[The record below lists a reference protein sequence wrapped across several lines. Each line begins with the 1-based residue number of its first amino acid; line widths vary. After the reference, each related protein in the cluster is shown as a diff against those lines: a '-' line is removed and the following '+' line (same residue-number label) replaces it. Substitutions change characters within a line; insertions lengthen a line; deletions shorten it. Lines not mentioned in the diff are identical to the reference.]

1 MPDLRRQRRVTY
13 HTNIRLRPA
22 GREESV
28 VARVQNLSASGLFVT
43 AAQVPP
49 AGTDVLCRMLVAGE
63 RCTLKGRIAWVRSPA
78 PGNRSNG
85 VGAGAGIGFV
95 DLSARH
101 SELLERL
108 LEPALNGNGVDPA
121 DRVAAD
127 VWFEGLSTP
136 IRSQALV
143 NDENLSIAT
152 KLPFLRLSSP
162 VRLSFVRRGVEE
174 VRTGTLEAVTLE
186 PSSDDGVPRLH
197 LTVQTPPLAS
207 AQGTIEVRDID
218 LNTVLNAHHPVRREP
233 RTVVDPAAVGP
244 SHEGAAPSAS
254 PTLVD
259 VPPVTATPMP
269 GEAPPVSAPLSHE
282 ATQRVKWA
290 DQPDQIVPVPPSA
303 LVAVA
308 AARARRQEMSW
319 RWAVAGGAVLVV
331 AIGGI
336 YAAAR
341 APAPVAHLVR
351 PGKTPPLEIERMP
364 EAALVPT
371 QVNVAAAALAEPS
384 GPVIKQMPSPEP
396 AAPAST
402 AEPSSDSE
410 DGIAVGKETDS
421 ASMTIALV
429 GSSKGMMY
437 YRLAAPAGVV
447 VNLPRAY
454 PRSSEGVHGNLPG
467 AFKKVV
473 IQRKGAGSV
482 LRVYH
487 RDADL
492 TPQVVG
498 DKVGL
503 RVTLKAKRPPRS

>member
-63 RCTLKGRIAWVRSPA
+63 RCTLKGRIAWVRP
-78 PGNRSNG
+78 PGPGIRSSSS

-101 SELLERL
+101 AELLERL

-127 VWFEGLSTP
+127 VWFEGLATP

-186 PSSDDGVPRLH
+186 PSTDDGVPRLH

-207 AQGTIEVRDID
+207 AQGIIEVRDVD
-218 LNTVLNAHHPVRREP
+218 LSTVLNAHHLVRSEP
-233 RTVVDPAAVGP
+233 RTVVDPAAVSP
-244 SHEGAAPSAS
+244 SNEVTIPSSA

-259 VPPVTATPMP
+259 VRPVVVTPPPMD
-269 GEAPPVSAPLSHE
+269 GPPVSAPLSHE
-282 ATQRVKWA
+282 ATQRVRWA

-308 AARARRQEMSW
+308 AARARRRETGW
-319 RWAVAGGAVLVV
+319 RWAVAGGAVLLLAV
-331 AIGGI
+331 GGI
-336 YAAAR
+336 YAASR
-341 APAPVAHLVR
+341 APAEHLVR
-351 PGKTPPLEIERMP
+351 GRKTPPLEIERMP

-371 QVNVAAAALAEPS
+371 QVNVAAAVAEPS
-384 GPVIKQMPSPEP
+384 GPVIKQMPSPPPPETGSTIEP
-396 AAPAST
+396 RAD
-402 AEPSSDSE
+402 SDDE
-410 DGIAVGKETDS
+410 GIAVSKESDN

-429 GSSKGMMY
+429 GSAKGMMY
-437 YRLAAPAGVV
+437 YRLSSPAGVV

-473 IQRKGAGSV
+473 IQRKGTGSV

-492 TPQVVG
+492 MPQVIG

-503 RVTLKAKRPPRS
+503 RVTLKGKRPPRS